1 MSFFDKLR
9 GNTPGNLYVARTM
22 LLACITMIA
31 ADGHVD
37 DDEMAIIHRIDAGE
51 SPANF
56 NEAVRVWKQV
66 GRSLD
71 CVAVVT
77 PMLNPAQ
84 RRFTLAN
91 LVDIAMADGNLEGA
105 EMQLLEEY
113 LAAFELDEAFVNAL
127 AEVIAIK
134 NDRSPFLS

>member
-1 MSFFDKLR
+1 
-9 GNTPGNLYVARTM
+9 
-22 LLACITMIA
+22 
-31 ADGHVD
+31 
-37 DDEMAIIHRIDAGE
+37 
-51 SPANF
+51 
-56 NEAVRVWKQV
+56 
-66 GRSLD
+66 
-71 CVAVVT
+71 
-77 PMLNPAQ
+77 MLNPAQ